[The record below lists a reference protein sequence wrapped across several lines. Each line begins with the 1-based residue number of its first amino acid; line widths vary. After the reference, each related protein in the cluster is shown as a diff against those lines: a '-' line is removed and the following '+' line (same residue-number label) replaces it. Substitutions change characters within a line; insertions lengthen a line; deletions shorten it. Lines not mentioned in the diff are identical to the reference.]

1 MKTVFNNIN
10 CASKLII
17 PFRKDTRLPTKATKK
32 RNRVAA
38 LCIGV
43 GADGVVESI
52 YESYRAESLSQL

>member
-10 CASKLII
+10 CVGKLII
-17 PFRKDTRLPTKATKK
+17 PFRKDTRIPTKARKK

-43 GADGVVESI
+43 SADGVVESI
-52 YESYRAESLSQL
+52 YEFFRAESLSQL